1 MQLLKFK
8 INPGKELMEVLTKEF
23 EKRNLQD
30 GAIVSVIGA
39 FDECCISCMPK
50 NDPMK
55 DVLTEYYEPV
65 EVNGTG
71 EIKEGKPHIH
81 INLGRENNQTA
92 SGHLHWGKVK
102 SWYATVFVVAE

>member
-1 MQLLKFK
+1 MQVLKFK
-8 INPGKELMEVLTKEF
+8 INPGEEIMEVLTKEF
-23 EKRNLQD
+23 EKRNLKD

-39 FDECCISCMPK
+39 FDECTISCMPK

-55 DVLTEYYEPV
+55 DILTEYNEPV

-81 INLGRENNQTA
+81 INLGREGNISA
-92 SGHLHWGKVK
+92 SGHLHFGKVK
-102 SWYATVFVVAE
+102 SWYATVFVLVD